1 MEACGI
7 KGMTSRQFFIRE
19 YFHHLDDST
28 NKSLVGR
35 KEIDSI
41 FNYDGVG
48 WLDAIIRREIHREKE
63 RKQAKILTASSL
75 VAIGLQKEVTIAN
88 VTWGGASSIK

>member
-35 KEIDSI
+35 
-41 FNYDGVG
+41 
-48 WLDAIIRREIHREKE
+48 REKE